1 MVEQLGYPLEYSR
14 FVFFGGRTAKAG
26 IRDNGLFEPGLHL
39 VVAHCSVK
47 VWQKA
52 SGNQLLESTECRL
65 EADSLD
71 LVDRVQE
78 PAFSVSTV
86 RWVETGS
93 IATESCRLV
102 DVRAESLLRQYRGAD
117 HSRNNRQK
125 RISVSRPP
133 RQNIQL
139 HNQHRHSI
147 AHSMISFE
155 TSDHVP

>member
-1 MVEQLGYPLEYSR
+1 
-14 FVFFGGRTAKAG
+14 
-26 IRDNGLFEPGLHL
+26 L